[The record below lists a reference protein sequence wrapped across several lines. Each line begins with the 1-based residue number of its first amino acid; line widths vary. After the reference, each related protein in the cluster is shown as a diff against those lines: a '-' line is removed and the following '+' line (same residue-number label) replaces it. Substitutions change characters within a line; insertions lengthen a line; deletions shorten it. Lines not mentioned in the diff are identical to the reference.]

1 MEASD
6 ASWQDSICPGSN
18 RSSRRIHRREGNVKG
33 IEVSNAF
40 DLDARISTPTAGSAG
55 EQAPPPSI
63 SVIATRTICT
73 KIACKVTSTCACTA
87 MCTILCVG
95 GK

>member
-1 MEASD
+1 M
-6 ASWQDSICPGSN
+6 
-18 RSSRRIHRREGNVKG
+18 
-33 IEVSNAF
+33 SNAF
-40 DLDARISTPTAGSAG
+40 DLDARISTPAAGSAG

-73 KIACKVTSTCACTA
+73 KVACQVTKTCACSS
-87 MCTILCVG
+87 MCTSIFCAG